1 MHAARAEM
9 AGWIEGPAF
18 FQITSFSR
26 SHLRY
31 FGGRSVYRFC
41 RSHRGETAGGLP
53 RLCERIHRMFRAAVL
68 REGVRRAGGGRKA
81 VSKNRIDRAANSLVM
96 VRLLICQTVYREHR
110 EPPARKLY

>member
-1 MHAARAEM
+1 MLR
-9 AGWIEGPAF
+9 GPKWRDGSKALHF
-18 FQITSFSR
+18 LK
-26 SHLRY
+26 SHL
-31 FGGRSVYRFC
+31 FPDHIFVISAVDQFIDFC
-41 RSHRGETAGGLP
+41 RSHRSETAGGLP

-68 REGVRRAGGGRKA
+68 CEGVRRAGGGRKA